1 MAELKLH
8 SPLQYV
14 KGVGPKKAQ
23 FLKSIGIETVKDI
36 LFFFPRSYLDRT
48 SVTDIAKLSPNSYVT
63 IIGRVKS
70 HGKLYG
76 RKKRYEVI
84 LQDDTGAITLTWFH
98 GIRYWEKLFKKDQIF
113 ACSGFVG
120 SYFGIQMVHPDMER
134 LEDESDKM
142 IHAGRII
149 PVYPQTAELS
159 KAGLNSKMMRRIT
172 TFIFENLS
180 DEIHDFLPA
189 EVIKSTNL
197 LALNQALKTIHYPQN
212 REEIERSRKRLA
224 FDELLNFQFMV
235 FMRKER
241 KKTIIKKHT
250 YKNVSDKFEKFKANL
265 PFHLTKGQE
274 SALIQ
279 IIEDMKK
286 KSPMSRMLQ
295 GDVGCGKTVVAI
307 LAALFASENNQQTAF
322 MAPTEIL
329 AEQHFR
335 NWSELLENIGVTSRL
350 LTSSQKAA
358 EKKKTAELC
367 QEGKVDI
374 LFGTH
379 ALIYDS
385 IKFKQL
391 GFVIIDEQ
399 HRFGVEQRSRLY
411 AKGDN
416 PDLLVMT
423 ATPIPRTLT
432 LTLYGDLDISTI
444 DSLPKGRLPI
454 RTVWRTGDVR
464 EKVYQYILDDVKKGG
479 QTYIVYPLIE
489 KSEMVELENVEDA
502 YKRLS
507 TTTFKNIS
515 VGMVHGKIKPK
526 ERDDIIQNF
535 FKGTIDVLMATTVI
549 EVGLDNPNATIMVI
563 EHAERFGLAQLHQL
577 RGRIGRGEKKSTLVA
592 IAHPPLTEIA
602 TQRLEYFVSTTD
614 GFKISEADL
623 ELRGPGELFGLRQ
636 SGELRFQNVRLGE
649 DKELLEQ
656 SRKLLEKLF
665 LNKNKLDRDYHN
677 LHTYLMENV
686 DKKSVEIGGA

>member
-1 MAELKLH
+1 MADLRLN

-14 KGVGPKKAQ
+14 KGVGPKKAE
-23 FLKSIGIETVKDI
+23 FLHTIGINSVKDI
-36 LFFFPRSYLDRT
+36 LFYFPRSYLDRT
-48 SVTDIAKLSPNSYVT
+48 TVTDIAKLTPDTYVT

-70 HGKLYG
+70 HGMLYG

-98 GIRYWEKLFKKDQIF
+98 GLRYWEKLFKKNQVF
-113 ACSGFVG
+113 ACSGMVS
-120 SYFGIQMVHPDMER
+120 SYFGIQIVHPDMER

-142 IHAGRII
+142 IHAGKII

-180 DEIHDFLPA
+180 EKVKDFLPKD
-189 EVIKSTNL
+189 VTTSSNL
-197 LALNQALKTIHYPQN
+197 LSLNDALKTIHFPQN
-212 REEIERSRKRLA
+212 REEVEKSRKRLS
-224 FDELLNFQFMV
+224 FNELLFFQFMV
-235 FMRKER
+235 FLRKNR
-241 KKTIIKKHT
+241 KKTISKNHT
-250 YKNVSDKFEKFKANL
+250 YNLPNKVYESFKAHL
-265 PFHLTKGQE
+265 PFALTDGQE
-274 SALIQ
+274 KSLQ
-279 IIEDMKK
+279 EIIKDLQN

-307 LAALFASENNQQTAF
+307 LAALYASQNKLQTAF

-335 NWSELLENIGVTSRL
+335 NWNSVLEEIGVSSRL

-358 EKKKTAELC
+358 EKKKTTELC
-367 QEGKVDI
+367 QNGEVDI

-385 IKFKQL
+385 VNFNQL
-391 GFVIIDEQ
+391 GLVIIDEQ

-444 DSLPKGRLPI
+444 DTLPSGRQPI
-454 RTVWRTGDVR
+454 QTVWRTGDVR
-464 EKVYQYILDDVKKGG
+464 DKVYKYILDDVAKGG
-479 QTYIVYPLIE
+479 QSYIVYPLIE
-489 KSEMVELENVEDA
+489 KSEMIQLENVEDD
-502 YKRLS
+502 YKKLKE
-507 TTTFKNIS
+507 TTFKNVS
-515 VGMVHGKIKPK
+515 VGMVHGKIKAK
-526 ERDDIIQNF
+526 ERDEIIKQF
-535 FKGTIDVLMATTVI
+535 FDGKIDVLMATTVI

-577 RGRIGRGEKKSTLVA
+577 RGRIGRGKKKSTLVA

-602 TQRLEYFVSTTD
+602 SQRLEYFISTTD

-656 SRKLLEKLF
+656 ARNLLEKLF
-665 LNKNKLDRDYHN
+665 QNENKLDTDYQK
-677 LHTYLMENV
+677 LHTYLMKNINL
-686 DKKSVEIGGA
+686 DSVGIGGA